1 MFPSA
6 KYSEIHPYVVR
17 LIQTLLLWT
26 DGHIVPKPIRRSPN
40 ATAGR
45 YLELGRLGGCEGE
58 MRSREGGHPDGISAF
73 IRRDPRELS
82 LHTHTAPAEA
92 MQASEEAAC
101 APQQSSDP

>member
-1 MFPSA
+1 
-6 KYSEIHPYVVR
+6 
-17 LIQTLLLWT
+17 
-26 DGHIVPKPIRRSPN
+26 
-40 ATAGR
+40 
-45 YLELGRLGGCEGE
+45 

-82 LHTHTAPAEA
+82 LHTHTTPAEA